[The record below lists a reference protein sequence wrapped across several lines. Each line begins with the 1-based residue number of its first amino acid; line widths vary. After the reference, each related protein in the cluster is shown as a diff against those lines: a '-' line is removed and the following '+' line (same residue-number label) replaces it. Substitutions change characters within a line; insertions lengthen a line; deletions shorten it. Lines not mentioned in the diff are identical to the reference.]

1 MTARK
6 CRAGG
11 GPLSPGQGRKDSGWD
26 SRRIDGDSGEDVRP
40 LFPRHERSRVEP
52 ETERQRREARGKRQE
67 TVEWPS
73 HLALQDEPARAG
85 LVAEKPRS
93 AEIGPGSAPGGRQ
106 FHLHHAVMRGL
117 EGASCD

>member
-1 MTARK
+1 MATAVRMSAT
-6 CRAGG
+6 CF
-11 GPLSPGQGRKDSGWD
+11 PDTSG
-26 SRRIDGDSGEDVRP
+26 
-40 LFPRHERSRVEP
+40 VEWNQKQRDRD
-52 ETERQRREARGKRQE
+52 ERQEARGKRQE